1 MNDTDNELKKEVKF
15 KYTQRYSYYFGLA
28 KVKVRKTEL
37 ENIINMAN
45 DPANET
51 FYT

>member
-1 MNDTDNELKKEVKF
+1 MNETVNELKKEVKF
-15 KYTQRYSYYFGLA
+15 KYTQRHSYYYGLHN
-28 KVKVRKTEL
+28 VKIRKTEL
-37 ENIINMAN
+37 ESIINMAN